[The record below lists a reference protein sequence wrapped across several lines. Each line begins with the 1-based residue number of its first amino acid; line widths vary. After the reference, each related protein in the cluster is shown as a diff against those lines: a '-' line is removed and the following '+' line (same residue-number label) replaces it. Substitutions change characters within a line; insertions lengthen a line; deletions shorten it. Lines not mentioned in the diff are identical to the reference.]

1 MVQQIRHNEPQ
12 YICIIPVERITANQ
26 DEEIMTFGASA
37 DDAKKQGEELLA
49 STYGCN
55 QSQVLELIQ
64 QARIELIAQWCALQ
78 ERRAI

>member
-26 DEEIMTFGASA
+26 DEEIIAFGVSA
-37 DDAKKQGEELLA
+37 DKAKKQGEELLA

-55 QSQVLELIQ
+55 QSQVLELMQ
-64 QARIELIAQWCALQ
+64 QARIEPIAQWCAPQ
-78 ERRAI
+78 ER

>member
-12 YICIIPVERITANQ
+12 YICIIPVETITANQ
-26 DEEIMTFGASA
+26 DEEIITFGVSA

-55 QSQVLELIQ
+55 QSQVLELMQ
-64 QARIELIAQWCALQ
+64 QERIEPIAQWCAPQ
-78 ERRAI
+78 ER

>member
-26 DEEIMTFGASA
+26 DEEIIAFGVSA
-37 DDAKKQGEELLA
+37 DEAKKQGEELLA

-55 QSQVLELIQ
+55 QSQVLELMQ
-64 QARIELIAQWCALQ
+64 QARIEPIAQWCAPQ
-78 ERRAI
+78 KR

>member
-26 DEEIMTFGASA
+26 DEEIIALGVSG
-37 DDAKKQGEELLA
+37 DEAKKQGEELLA

-55 QSQVLELIQ
+55 QSQVLELMQ
-64 QARIELIAQWCALQ
+64 QARIEPIAQWCAPQ
-78 ERRAI
+78 ER

>member
-26 DEEIMTFGASA
+26 DEEIIAFGVSA
-37 DDAKKQGEELLA
+37 DEAKKQGEELLA

-55 QSQVLELIQ
+55 QSQVLELMQ
-64 QARIELIAQWCALQ
+64 QAQIEPIAQWCAPQ
-78 ERRAI
+78 KR